1 MQNSRDHM
9 ETHFHPLRLGYEN
22 LVLIHML
29 NRKSFSV
36 FQILKPLSWCRER
49 QQEKRHS
56 FNLEF
61 LHDDVSK
68 AYY

>member
-1 MQNSRDHM
+1 M

-36 FQILKPLSWCRER
+36 LQNLKTSGWCRER
-49 QQEKRHS
+49 QYILSTQPAK
-56 FNLEF
+56 L
-61 LHDDVSK
+61 V
-68 AYY
+68 